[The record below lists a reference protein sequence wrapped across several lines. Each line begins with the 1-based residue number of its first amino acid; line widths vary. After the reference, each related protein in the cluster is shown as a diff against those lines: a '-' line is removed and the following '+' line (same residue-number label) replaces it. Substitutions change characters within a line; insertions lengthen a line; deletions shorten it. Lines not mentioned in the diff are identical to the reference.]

1 MNDCSYRDKLL
12 IYVEVLNREEEE
24 VGLIFSTPHNGFTHI
39 RDIQQQQLNR
49 VNY

>member
-24 VGLIFSTPHNGFTHI
+24 VGLIFFNATQWIYAHPGYSTTTT
-39 RDIQQQQLNR
+39 QQS
-49 VNY
+49 